1 MTVFFLTSQAFLS
14 IAVVLS
20 QSNVARTW
28 ECNKAPY
35 EVAYGIEICS
45 HLQVGHVAKE
55 TAALLVPVVH
65 LSRAQEWQVL
75 HIIFSLASITVPLVT
90 VSH

>member
-1 MTVFFLTSQAFLS
+1 MMIFFFFYTSQAFLS

-20 QSNVARTW
+20 QSDVARTW

-45 HLQVGHVAKE
+45 HLQVGHVAEE
-55 TAALLVPVVH
+55 TAAVLVPVVH
-65 LSRAQEWQVL
+65 LNRA
-75 HIIFSLASITVPLVT
+75 
-90 VSH
+90 

>member
-1 MTVFFLTSQAFLS
+1 MTIFYTSQAFLS

-35 EVAYGIEICS
+35 QVAYGIEICS
-45 HLQVGHVAKE
+45 NLQVGHVAEE
-55 TAALLVPVVH
+55 TAALVPVVH
-65 LSRAQEWQVL
+65 LGRA
-75 HIIFSLASITVPLVT
+75 
-90 VSH
+90 

>member
-1 MTVFFLTSQAFLS
+1 MTIFFFHTSQAFLS

-20 QSNVARTW
+20 QSDVARTL

-45 HLQVGHVAKE
+45 HLQVGHVAEE
-55 TAALLVPVVH
+55 TAAVLVPVVH
-65 LSRAQEWQVL
+65 LNRA
-75 HIIFSLASITVPLVT
+75 
-90 VSH
+90 